1 MLALAFVRPR
11 LSSPPSPPPR
21 SFFLFVSL
29 YLGAGIMYNRQQ
41 GKEGRDAIPNV
52 EFWTVTLPALVW
64 DGVAFS
70 TAKFNEFKEAKLK
83 NGAGGLLGGGGE
95 VDPDDPFQG
104 KGAPTART
112 DDL

>member
-1 MLALAFVRPR
+1 M
-11 LSSPPSPPPR
+11 
-21 SFFLFVSL
+21 SL

-41 GKEGRDAIPNV
+41 GKEGRDTIPNV
-52 EFWTVTLPALVW
+52 EFWSVTLPALVW
-64 DGVAFS
+64 DGVAYS

-95 VDPDDPFQG
+95 IDPDDPFQG